1 MERPFTIRRWG
12 AVGHGQ
18 QLTRI
23 GSGEVGSH
31 ALDEAGGCA
40 FEVEGRARDEA
51 GGQEHGRKCT
61 QEERM
66 RGDERRGR
74 GRRWEKEKVGEREGG
89 RKRMWLAIMRVIG
102 QIPC

>member
-1 MERPFTIRRWG
+1 MEKAFYYKVCYTRWG

-23 GSGEVGSH
+23 GPGEVVSH

-40 FEVEGRARDEA
+40 LEVDGRVLDEA
-51 GGQEHGRKCT
+51 GGQEHGRKCRSLC
-61 QEERM
+61 EELK
-66 RGDERRGR
+66 DEEGA
-74 GRRWEKEKVGEREGG
+74 EGG
-89 RKRMWLAIMRVIG
+89 RKRIWLAIMRVIG